1 MLFFRCACSPM
12 VYSTKPTKIEKKP
25 YMAFLHAHLSG
36 LSHLPYPAHL
46 PHQFSRSAQT
56 ILQKRPNEK
65 MKEALLESRSGRAA
79 ACSKVE
85 KPPCRGLGA
94 CWWIG
99 D

>member
-46 PHQFSRSAQT
+46 PHQFSHSAQT

-65 MKEALLESRSGRAA
+65 LKEALLESRSGRAA
-79 ACSKVE
+79 ACSKVG
-85 KPPCRGLGA
+85 KPPYRGVRA

-99 D
+99 N

>member
-1 MLFFRCACSPM
+1 MLFFRCACFPM

-25 YMAFLHAHLSG
+25 YTAFPHAHLSG

-56 ILQKRPNEK
+56 FLQKRPNEK
-65 MKEALLESRSGRAA
+65 LKEALLESHSGRAA

-85 KPPCRGLGA
+85 KPPCRGVGV

-99 D
+99 N

>member
-46 PHQFSRSAQT
+46 S
-56 ILQKRPNEK
+56 
-65 MKEALLESRSGRAA
+65 
-79 ACSKVE
+79 
-85 KPPCRGLGA
+85 
-94 CWWIG
+94 
-99 D
+99 